1 MQEKF
6 EATIII
12 LSAGDGERM
21 NSSIPKVLHEVG
33 CQPLIEYVLKLSTLI
48 SLNTSDIYMVVSK
61 NLKKNKHFN
70 EICNQYVFKQVLQE
84 KKLGTG
90 DAVKIACNHV
100 ENLKDLVMVLYG
112 DTPFIKQKTIYC
124 MLQQIRDGADLSI
137 VAFNAKDPTGYGRI
151 ISSNNNKAVEI
162 IEDKDA
168 SQTQKDISLCNSGI
182 MLMKKET
189 LIDFLRCN
197 DKPINTVEFYL
208 TDIVKHAVNKSK
220 VCTYIIA
227 DEEEVRG
234 INDKEQLAIAEEYM
248 QTVITKRMMQDGVT
262 IIKPET
268 SYFAVDIKAF
278 PDVMIHPNVFIG
290 KNTVIM
296 NGAKI
301 HSFSHIEGALIEEGA
316 IVGPF
321 ARIRPTTKIGKN
333 SKIGNFVEVKNSLLM
348 QEVKAGHLS
357 YIGDTTLYNDVNVGA
372 GTVFCNYDGKNKHRS
387 EVGEK
392 SFIGSNTSII
402 SPITIKRKATIAA
415 GSVITRDV
423 EENDLAIAR
432 SKQTNLKNKSKV
444 E

>member
-137 VAFNAKDPTGYGRI
+137 VAFNAKDPAGYGRI

-162 IEDKDA
+162 IEDKEV

-182 MLMKKET
+182 MLMKKEI

>member
-151 ISSNNNKAVEI
+151 ISSNNSKAVEI